1 MLVQASG
8 MEAWHDFFVAQV
20 GATAALAGLLFVALS
35 INVTQIL
42 KYSWLPARGAQTV
55 VVLTGALFEA
65 SLALLPAGSSRP
77 VALVSIV
84 IGAITWTTSLSL
96 VIAFVRGLEKQ
107 ELLLVPRVWSRGYII
122 TAQVA
127 TLPAI
132 IGSTFVFSGNLGGY
146 YWITGGTLFTLAFAL
161 YNSWILLIEILR

>member
-42 KYSWLPARGAQTV
+42 KYSWLPARGSQTV

-65 SLALLPAGSSRP
+65 SLALLPAPPVSRWAGTC
-77 VALVSIV
+77 ALH
-84 IGAITWTTSLSL
+84 
-96 VIAFVRGLEKQ
+96 
-107 ELLLVPRVWSRGYII
+107 PR
-122 TAQVA
+122 
-127 TLPAI
+127 PAAARVY
-132 IGSTFVFSGNLGGY
+132 GRPNRLTRPP
-146 YWITGGTLFTLAFAL
+146 TCARA
-161 YNSWILLIEILR
+161 R